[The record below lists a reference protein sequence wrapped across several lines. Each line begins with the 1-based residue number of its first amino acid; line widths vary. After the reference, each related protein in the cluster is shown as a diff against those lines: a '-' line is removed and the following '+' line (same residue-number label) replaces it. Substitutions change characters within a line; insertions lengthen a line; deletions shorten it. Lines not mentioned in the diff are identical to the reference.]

1 MYPIFVEASGNIM
14 EAALSPTGKEQVT
27 MKRIRKKFRDMK
39 YRHKL
44 TILLVISSL
53 VPMTM
58 LALYSHN
65 SMSRLVRHNEVE
77 DTSSILEQT
86 RESIDSQIEVY
97 TGLINYLTY
106 SPDIE
111 EVINEKNM
119 DNYVAYA
126 KYTQIVDPLLTVP
139 KSYHDAINQIQIF
152 ADSIKVRHE
161 YTLVPMDEIGQEWW
175 SSQLNDE
182 VQVQWLVNTEKPEI
196 AAVRNI
202 YDGRNR
208 TAVLCI
214 TLDYNKIFKPLKNII
229 SEESGTMVLD
239 QNQNIVYRDENIQ
252 DNDLADLRESDKILE
267 QIRKEYVAVNS
278 TSQNTG
284 WKFYLYKTKKSVEKS
299 VYQMLLAEIPLIAGC
314 VLIIFILGM
323 AFSRLFTRKIE
334 MLTENMDQVN
344 HGSREVTVT
353 SDAEDEVGVLIRSF
367 RRMMGEID
375 RLISE
380 VYENKIA
387 LKEFELK
394 ALTAQINPHFLYNS
408 LSIINWMAIKSGQK
422 EISKVTLDLSTF
434 YRTALSKGED
444 MVTVENCIRNIEA
457 YLSIQLVMHDNDFT
471 VEWKIDSQVKAE
483 KVPKLILQPV
493 VENALEHGLDVK
505 EEGDKILQLSFLDA
519 GDAVLLRVEDNG
531 MGMEQSVAESL
542 VTYQAE
548 GYGLKNVNDRIC
560 LLYGEE
566 YKIRITS
573 SVGKGTVVEMRI
585 PKGETS

>member
-1 MYPIFVEASGNIM
+1 
-14 EAALSPTGKEQVT
+14 

-44 TILLVISSL
+44 TILLVTSSL

-58 LALYSHN
+58 LSLYSHN

-182 VQVQWLVNTEKPEI
+182 VQVQWLVNTKKPEI

-239 QNQNIVYRDENIQ
+239 QSQNIVYRDENIQ

-267 QIRKEYVAVNS
+267 QISKEYVAVNS

-471 VEWKIDSQVKAE
+471 VEWKIDPQVKAE

-573 SVGKGTVVEMRI
+573 SVGEGTVVEMRI

>member
-1 MYPIFVEASGNIM
+1 
-14 EAALSPTGKEQVT
+14 

-239 QNQNIVYRDENIQ
+239 QSQNIVYRDENIQ

-267 QIRKEYVAVNS
+267 QISKEYVAVNS

-471 VEWKIDSQVKAE
+471 VEWKIDPQVKAE

-585 PKGETS
+585 PKGETL

>member
-1 MYPIFVEASGNIM
+1 
-14 EAALSPTGKEQVT
+14 

-387 LKEFELK
+387 PKEFELK

>member
-1 MYPIFVEASGNIM
+1 
-14 EAALSPTGKEQVT
+14 

-53 VPMTM
+53 VPMTI

-111 EVINEKNM
+111 EMINEKNM

-239 QNQNIVYRDENIQ
+239 QSQNIVYRDENIQ
-252 DNDLADLRESDKILE
+252 DNDLADLGESDKILE
-267 QIRKEYVAVNS
+267 QISKEYVAVNS

-299 VYQMLLAEIPLIAGC
+299 VYQMLFAEIPLIAGC

-471 VEWKIDSQVKAE
+471 VEWKIDPQVKAE

>member
-1 MYPIFVEASGNIM
+1 
-14 EAALSPTGKEQVT
+14 
-27 MKRIRKKFRDMK
+27 MK

-111 EVINEKNM
+111 EMINEKNM

-229 SEESGTMVLD
+229 SDESGTMVLD
-239 QNQNIVYRDENIQ
+239 QSQNIVYRDENIQ
-252 DNDLADLRESDKILE
+252 DNDLADLGESDKILE
-267 QIRKEYVAVNS
+267 QISKEYVAVNS

-299 VYQMLLAEIPLIAGC
+299 VYQMLFAEIPLIAGC

-471 VEWKIDSQVKAE
+471 VEWKIDPQVKAE

>member
-1 MYPIFVEASGNIM
+1 
-14 EAALSPTGKEQVT
+14 

-44 TILLVISSL
+44 TILLVTSSL

-58 LALYSHN
+58 LALHSHN

-111 EVINEKNM
+111 EMINEKNM

-239 QNQNIVYRDENIQ
+239 QSQNIVYRDENIQ
-252 DNDLADLRESDKILE
+252 DNDLADLGESDKILE
-267 QIRKEYVAVNS
+267 QISKEYVAVNS

-299 VYQMLLAEIPLIAGC
+299 VYQMLFAEIPLIAGC

-471 VEWKIDSQVKAE
+471 VEWKIDPQVKAE

>member
-1 MYPIFVEASGNIM
+1 
-14 EAALSPTGKEQVT
+14 

-585 PKGETS
+585 PKGETL

>member
-1 MYPIFVEASGNIM
+1 
-14 EAALSPTGKEQVT
+14 
-27 MKRIRKKFRDMK
+27 MKKIRKKFRDMK

-86 RESIDSQIEVY
+86 RESIDSQFEVY

-111 EVINEKNM
+111 EMINEKNM

-239 QNQNIVYRDENIQ
+239 QSQNIVYRDENIQ
-252 DNDLADLRESDKILE
+252 DNDLADLGESDKILE
-267 QIRKEYVAVNS
+267 QISKEYVAVNS

-299 VYQMLLAEIPLIAGC
+299 VYQMLFAEIPLIAGC

-471 VEWKIDSQVKAE
+471 VEWKIDPQVKAE

>member
-1 MYPIFVEASGNIM
+1 
-14 EAALSPTGKEQVT
+14 

-139 KSYHDAINQIQIF
+139 KSHHDAINQIQIF

>member
-1 MYPIFVEASGNIM
+1 
-14 EAALSPTGKEQVT
+14 

-39 YRHKL
+39 YHHKL

-229 SEESGTMVLD
+229 SDESGTMVLD
-239 QNQNIVYRDENIQ
+239 QSQNIVYRDENIQ

-267 QIRKEYVAVNS
+267 QISKEYVAVNS

-471 VEWKIDSQVKAE
+471 VEWKIDPQVKAE

-505 EEGDKILQLSFLDA
+505 EEGDKILLLSFLDA

>member
-1 MYPIFVEASGNIM
+1 
-14 EAALSPTGKEQVT
+14 

-111 EVINEKNM
+111 EMINEKNM

-229 SEESGTMVLD
+229 SDESGTMVLD
-239 QNQNIVYRDENIQ
+239 QSQNIVYRDENIQ

-267 QIRKEYVAVNS
+267 QISKEYVAVNS

-344 HGSREVTVT
+344 HGSREVMVT

-471 VEWKIDSQVKAE
+471 VEWKIDPQVKAE

>member
-1 MYPIFVEASGNIM
+1 MYPIFVEASGNIT

-106 SPDIE
+106 SLDIE
-111 EVINEKNM
+111 EMINEKNM

-175 SSQLNDE
+175 SSLLNDE
-182 VQVQWLVNTEKPEI
+182 VQVQWLVKTEKPEI

-239 QNQNIVYRDENIQ
+239 QSQNIVYRDENIQ
-252 DNDLADLRESDKILE
+252 DNDLADLGESDKILE
-267 QIRKEYVAVNS
+267 QISKEYVAVNS

-299 VYQMLLAEIPLIAGC
+299 VYQMLFAEIPLIAGC

-471 VEWKIDSQVKAE
+471 VEWKIDPQVKAE

>member
-1 MYPIFVEASGNIM
+1 
-14 EAALSPTGKEQVT
+14 

-229 SEESGTMVLD
+229 SDESGTMVLD
-239 QNQNIVYRDENIQ
+239 QSQNIVYRDENIQ

-267 QIRKEYVAVNS
+267 QISKEYVAVNS

-471 VEWKIDSQVKAE
+471 VEWKIDPQVKAE

-573 SVGKGTVVEMRI
+573 SVGKGTVVEIRI
-585 PKGETS
+585 PKGETL

>member
-1 MYPIFVEASGNIM
+1 
-14 EAALSPTGKEQVT
+14 

-229 SEESGTMVLD
+229 SDESGTMVLD
-239 QNQNIVYRDENIQ
+239 QSQNIVYRDENIQ

-267 QIRKEYVAVNS
+267 QISKEYVAVNS

-471 VEWKIDSQVKAE
+471 VEWKIDPQVKAE

-519 GDAVLLRVEDNG
+519 EDAVLLRVEDNG

-566 YKIRITS
+566 YKIRIIS

>member
-1 MYPIFVEASGNIM
+1 
-14 EAALSPTGKEQVT
+14 

-471 VEWKIDSQVKAE
+471 VEWKIDPQVKAE

-573 SVGKGTVVEMRI
+573 SVGNGTVVEMRI

>member
-1 MYPIFVEASGNIM
+1 
-14 EAALSPTGKEQVT
+14 

-97 TGLINYLTY
+97 TGLINYLIY

-229 SEESGTMVLD
+229 SDESGTMVLD
-239 QNQNIVYRDENIQ
+239 QSQNIVYRDENIQ

-267 QIRKEYVAVNS
+267 QISKEYVAVNS

-471 VEWKIDSQVKAE
+471 VEWKIDPQVKAE

-585 PKGETS
+585 PKGETL

>member
-1 MYPIFVEASGNIM
+1 
-14 EAALSPTGKEQVT
+14 

-299 VYQMLLAEIPLIAGC
+299 VYQMLFAEIPLIAGC

-471 VEWKIDSQVKAE
+471 VEWKIDPQVKAE

>member
-1 MYPIFVEASGNIM
+1 
-14 EAALSPTGKEQVT
+14 

-229 SEESGTMVLD
+229 SDESGTMVLD
-239 QNQNIVYRDENIQ
+239 QSQNIVYRDENIQ

-471 VEWKIDSQVKAE
+471 VEWKIDPQVKAE

-566 YKIRITS
+566 YKIRIIS

>member
-1 MYPIFVEASGNIM
+1 
-14 EAALSPTGKEQVT
+14 

-126 KYTQIVDPLLTVP
+126 KYTQNVDPLLTVP

-229 SEESGTMVLD
+229 SDESGTMVLD
-239 QNQNIVYRDENIQ
+239 QSQNIVYRDENIQ

-267 QIRKEYVAVNS
+267 QISKEYVAVNS

-471 VEWKIDSQVKAE
+471 VEWKIDPQVKAE

-505 EEGDKILQLSFLDA
+505 EEGDKILLLSFLDA

-585 PKGETS
+585 PKGETL

>member
-1 MYPIFVEASGNIM
+1 
-14 EAALSPTGKEQVT
+14 

-53 VPMTM
+53 VPMTI

-65 SMSRLVRHNEVE
+65 SMSKLVRHNELE

-86 RESIDSQIEVY
+86 RESIESQIEVY

-175 SSQLNDE
+175 SSQMNDE

-229 SEESGTMVLD
+229 SDESGTMVLD
-239 QNQNIVYRDENIQ
+239 QSQNIVYRDENIQ

-267 QIRKEYVAVNS
+267 QISKEYVAVNS

-314 VLIIFILGM
+314 VLVIFILGM

-367 RRMMGEID
+367 RRMMSEID

-471 VEWKIDSQVKAE
+471 VEWKIDPQVKTE

-505 EEGDKILQLSFLDA
+505 EEGDKILKLSFLDA

-585 PKGETS
+585 PKGETL

>member
-1 MYPIFVEASGNIM
+1 
-14 EAALSPTGKEQVT
+14 

-175 SSQLNDE
+175 SNQLNDE

-252 DNDLADLRESDKILE
+252 VNDLADLRESDKILE
-267 QIRKEYVAVNS
+267 QISKEYVAVNS

-471 VEWKIDSQVKAE
+471 VEWKIDPQVKAE

>member
-1 MYPIFVEASGNIM
+1 
-14 EAALSPTGKEQVT
+14 
-27 MKRIRKKFRDMK
+27 MK

-229 SEESGTMVLD
+229 SDESGTMVLD
-239 QNQNIVYRDENIQ
+239 QSQNIVYRDENIQ

-267 QIRKEYVAVNS
+267 QISKEYVAVNS

-299 VYQMLLAEIPLIAGC
+299 VYQMLFAEIPLIAGC

-471 VEWKIDSQVKAE
+471 VQWKIDPQVKAE

-585 PKGETS
+585 PKGETL

>member
-1 MYPIFVEASGNIM
+1 MYPIFVEASGNIT

-229 SEESGTMVLD
+229 SDESGTMVLD
-239 QNQNIVYRDENIQ
+239 QSQNIVYRDENIQ

-267 QIRKEYVAVNS
+267 QISKEYVAVNS

-471 VEWKIDSQVKAE
+471 VEWKIDPQVKAE

-519 GDAVLLRVEDNG
+519 EDVVLLRVEDNG

-585 PKGETS
+585 PKGETL

>member
-1 MYPIFVEASGNIM
+1 
-14 EAALSPTGKEQVT
+14 
-27 MKRIRKKFRDMK
+27 MK

-239 QNQNIVYRDENIQ
+239 QSQNIVYRDENIQ
-252 DNDLADLRESDKILE
+252 DNDLADLGESDKILE
-267 QIRKEYVAVNS
+267 QISKEYVAVNS

-299 VYQMLLAEIPLIAGC
+299 VYQMLFAEIPLIAGC

-471 VEWKIDSQVKAE
+471 VEWKIDPQVKAE

-585 PKGETS
+585 PKGETL